1 MTESGFFNG
10 GGYYIFENGHGLYF
24 FKDKNGN
31 SAFFDENE
39 TSEYLKPQ
47 IPDNNAECFL
57 IQANITDLFYN
68 FKGCKPI
75 VDVEQEL
82 GISIECY
89 EDEVDGGYTCSFN
102 YKGYSI
108 YIDLGYSQTTVFEYN
123 SVDVQRHYR

>member
-1 MTESGFFNG
+1 MILNCTLVAGT
-10 GGYYIFENGHGLYF
+10 
-24 FKDKNGN
+24 
-31 SAFFDENE
+31 
-39 TSEYLKPQ
+39 TS
-47 IPDNNAECFL
+47 NA
-57 IQANITDLFYN
+57 TDLFNN